1 LVSLSRDDADRQLF
15 AAEIGSRE
23 LETLSSLG
31 LVLVDHT
38 RILVRATGLQ
48 LFEGVLGEV
57 FFRLAGGVV
66 VGRHDGQ
73 ALRSLVGLDI
83 RTYNVRRADL
93 FPWRGHCA
101 PSPAG
106 MHLSARD
113 RRFVGSRRV
122 VPAPFGGL
130 PIWRHTGKNDGC
142 PQHHLALS
150 M

>member
-101 PSPAG
+101 PSRTG
-106 MHLSARD
+106 MHLSARG
-113 RRFVGSRRV
+113 RCSTGSGRPV
-122 VPAPFGGL
+122 SAAPG
-130 PIWRHTGKNDGC
+130 TTD
-142 PQHHLALS
+142 LAPHREE
-150 M
+150 

>member
-38 RILVRATGLQ
+38 GILVRTTGLQ

-106 MHLSARD
+106 MHLSAREGALVSG
-113 RRFVGSRRV
+113 RRP
-122 VPAPFGGL
+122 VPGPPRTTDLAPHRGE
-130 PIWRHTGKNDGC
+130 
-142 PQHHLALS
+142 
-150 M
+150 